1 MAKFGNV
8 SEVDLFFVSS
18 SRQLYCSAKP
28 SSSTLEEASFRRKRS
43 LIVRYSQANTRSQSQ
58 SRIYYI
64 GFMGETRQLKKEPG
78 DRLTGS
84 SSRLSSILDAD
95 SLTRLSRPLSRS
107 GDGCR

>member
-8 SEVDLFFVSS
+8 SEVDLFFVSFTS
-18 SRQLYCSAKP
+18 SPQDRSGSLQRVAVDSPSESRRSKLSRALLNLACS
-28 SSSTLEEASFRRKRS
+28 L
-43 LIVRYSQANTRSQSQ
+43 QANTRSQSQ

-84 SSRLSSILDAD
+84 SLATSHHAQ
-95 SLTRLSRPLSRS
+95 T
-107 GDGCR
+107 